1 MCRCH
6 NQNVP
11 LIFFTITFKTHRRVR
26 HHLAKDFN
34 KVSSGLGFHLHPV
47 ASSRLTELFLCYAAL
62 LQDIEAEV
70 RTSAVSNVAHMTFLG
85 GSDLFLEHIAPRL
98 RAIAADPVM
107 EVRSKLAQTM
117 MDCVGSED
125 AEDGLGSRPLSDSV
139 ILQVF
144 KPLLEGFLSDEFAE
158 VQLHVLNKLSRV
170 SHLLGKMDA
179 VVNAILAMT
188 KAHNWRVR
196 ESVARLLPHL
206 ADALGVVFFKENL
219 IEPWLKLLLDQVSQ
233 VRLACV
239 TGMAHLLKVAGE
251 HWIQKEIMPH
261 YQTIYEEG
269 AENYL
274 TRMTILRCVVTLCEA
289 QRECRNGSSNN
300 SLQEEI
306 LGILLVAIHDSV
318 ANVRII
324 ACQGLGV
331 LANSCFEEVA
341 VSAKIRPAL
350 EERLHDDDEDCR
362 YFSQLALNL
371 ICSLR

>member
-1 MCRCH
+1 
-6 NQNVP
+6 
-11 LIFFTITFKTHRRVR
+11 
-26 HHLAKDFN
+26 
-34 KVSSGLGFHLHPV
+34 
-47 ASSRLTELFLCYAAL
+47 LCYAAL
-62 LQDIEAEV
+62 LQDMEAEV
-70 RTSAVSNVAHMTFLG
+70 RTAAVSNVAHMTYLG

-98 RAIAADPVM
+98 RSIAADPVM

-117 MDCVGSED
+117 MDCVGSDD

-144 KPLLEGFLSDEFAE
+144 KPLLEGFLNDEFAE

-170 SHLLGKMDA
+170 NHLLGKMEA

-206 ADALGVVFFKENL
+206 ADALGVAFFKEHL

-239 TGMAHLLKVAGE
+239 TGMAHLLKVAGAQ
-251 HWIQKEIMPH
+251 WIEKEIMPH

-289 QRECRNGSSNN
+289 QEEYSDSSINNG
-300 SLQEEI
+300 LQEEI
-306 LGILLVAIHDSV
+306 LGMLLAAINDSV
-318 ANVRII
+318 ANVRIV
-324 ACQGLGV
+324 ASQGLGL
-331 LANSCFEEVA
+331 LAKSCFDDAIVA
-341 VSAKIRPAL
+341 TKIRPTL
-350 EERLHDDDEDCR
+350 EERLNDDDEDCR
-362 YFSQLALNL
+362 YFSQLALDS
-371 ICSLR
+371 IYPSR